1 VLTLLAGED
10 CTQAD
15 VFKDC
20 QRIVSS
26 VLNGYNGTI
35 LAYGQTG
42 SGKTHTLIVRPLCM
56 LLLAVAPHHFVIADM
71 CSSLHAGLAL
81 GPDKFWCCYRLV

>member
-1 VLTLLAGED
+1 MVLFAGED
-10 CTQAD
+10 STQAD

-42 SGKTHTLIVRPLCM
+42 SGKTHTLIVGHRM
-56 LLLAVAPHHFVIADM
+56 LAAKLHH
-71 CSSLHAGLAL
+71 
-81 GPDKFWCCYRLV
+81 

>member
-1 VLTLLAGED
+1 VLLCALAGEES
-10 CTQAD
+10 TQAD

-20 QRIVSS
+20 ERIVSS

-42 SGKTHTLIVRPLCM
+42 SGKTHSLIVSIWR
-56 LLLAVAPHHFVIADM
+56 
-71 CSSLHAGLAL
+71 
-81 GPDKFWCCYRLV
+81 